1 MVEYENYPG
10 QDNPTPGE
18 PRSSEHS
25 LVCTVCSGVT
35 FRSEAG
41 RLQGVHG
48 FSSHVLQLFIC
59 TNCGYAHVFYRP
71 DASGF

>member
-1 MVEYENYPG
+1 MEYENYPG
-10 QDNPTPGE
+10 QTPGE
-18 PRSSEHS
+18 PAANRPAERT
-25 LVCTVCSGVT
+25 LVCPTCTGTT

-59 TNCGYAHVFYRP
+59 TNCSHAQVFYRE